1 MAFIL
6 ILQDNITRGCT
17 RAVCENMQNS
27 ETESPLANLAAT
39 VDGFRQYVNSN
50 HAANSVKDI
59 VSSSIQIIVVLNQ

>member
-1 MAFIL
+1 M
-6 ILQDNITRGCT
+6 GT

-27 ETESPLANLAAT
+27 ETESPLPNLAAT

-50 HAANSVKDI
+50 HVASSVKDI